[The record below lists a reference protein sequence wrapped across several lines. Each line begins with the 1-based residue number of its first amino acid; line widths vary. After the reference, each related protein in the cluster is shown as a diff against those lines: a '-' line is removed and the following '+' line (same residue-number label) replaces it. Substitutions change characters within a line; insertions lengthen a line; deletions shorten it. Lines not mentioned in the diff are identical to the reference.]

1 MANEEVG
8 RHLTQPV
15 RIIHMSVAPADP
27 RPSADALRIVAKLA
41 GPDQEELPW
50 WMEQLSDRVKV
61 RSWAGSPVRLTS
73 VQVDAPEDQF
83 EAVARRLI
91 AAVDEANAAYPERY
105 AAWREEH
112 DALTVK
118 GRLRKERRLAD
129 YQAIL
134 DRVMDEYR
142 GPLAARVRT

>member
-8 RHLTQPV
+8 RRRTQPV
-15 RIIHMSVAPADP
+15 RIIHMSVAHADP
-27 RPSADALRIVAKLA
+27 RPSVDALVIVAKLA
-41 GPDQEELPW
+41 GPDQEEESQW
-50 WMEQLSDRVKV
+50 WMEQLRDRVKV
-61 RSWAGSPVRLTS
+61 RSWVGSPARLTS

-91 AAVDEANAAYPERY
+91 AAVGEANAAYPERY
-105 AAWREEH
+105 AAWRREHGARMAEE
-112 DALTVK
+112 
-118 GRLRKERRLAD
+118 RLRKERRLAD

-142 GPLAARVRT
+142 SN

>member
-8 RHLTQPV
+8 RHRTQRV

-27 RPSADALRIVAKLA
+27 GPSGDALMIVAKLA
-41 GPDQEELPW
+41 GPDQEELQW

-105 AAWREEH
+105 AAWRQEN
-112 DALTVK
+112 DALTAK

-142 GPLAARVRT
+142 ATH

>member
-27 RPSADALRIVAKLA
+27 RPSADAVMIVAKLA
-41 GPDQEELPW
+41 GPDQEELQW

-73 VQVDAPEDQF
+73 VEVDAPEDQF

-105 AAWREEH
+105 AAWRQEH
-112 DALTVK
+112 DALTAK

-142 GPLAARVRT
+142 ATH